1 MLGLH
6 RVCVQNA
13 EDGPAQWEAHRVC
26 GQVHPCQ
33 GARLWPVA
41 DGAHSSGSGS
51 AAMSP
56 SGDVNL
62 RNDVQERL
70 IGR

>member
-1 MLGLH
+1 MHVAHPSPAAMLGLH

-33 GARLWPVA
+33 GARLWLVA
-41 DGAHSSGSGS
+41 DGAHSSGASWPEP
-51 AAMSP
+51 AQAP
-56 SGDVNL
+56 H
-62 RNDVQERL
+62 
-70 IGR
+70 